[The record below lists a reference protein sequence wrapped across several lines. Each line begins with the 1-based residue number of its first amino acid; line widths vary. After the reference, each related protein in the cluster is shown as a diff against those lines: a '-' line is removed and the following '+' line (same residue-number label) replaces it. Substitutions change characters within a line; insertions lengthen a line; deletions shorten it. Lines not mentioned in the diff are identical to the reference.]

1 MTASTTSGAIGLLGR
16 FTVSLDL
23 NLVRV
28 DWPARR
34 LLSLLAIAE
43 HPVRRERLAGTLW
56 PEEPVAVAG
65 ARLRTGLWRLRS
77 QLPSVVDVMGDS
89 ISLSPAWQVDYRSA
103 CDLAERM
110 SKNPATDP
118 LDIPKWVLFTED
130 LLPDWYEPWLE
141 PAQRAFRETRIHAL
155 EWIARKRLLQGE
167 HWLAIEA
174 CGAALT
180 AEPLRQSAHLLM
192 AEIYRAEG
200 NEVLAV
206 RHLEDTRRFL
216 EAQLN

>member
-1 MTASTTSGAIGLLGR
+1 
-16 FTVSLDL
+16 
-23 NLVRV
+23 
-28 DWPARR
+28 
-34 LLSLLAIAE
+34 
-43 HPVRRERLAGTLW
+43 
-56 PEEPVAVAG
+56 
-65 ARLRTGLWRLRS
+65 
-77 QLPSVVDVMGDS
+77 
-89 ISLSPAWQVDYRSA
+89 
-103 CDLAERM
+103 M

-118 LDIPKWVLFTED
+118 LDIPRWVLFTED

-200 NEVLAV
+200 NSRTPGDSSRPNSTESQLGPDRQIHPSQPSISLATV
-206 RHLEDTRRFL
+206 CTGRSLTRTRSPTSAPKSSRSQFSVCRRSICRPVVTAPANRFL
-216 EAQLN
+216 ISG

>member
-1 MTASTTSGAIGLLGR
+1 MTTSGTIGLLGP

-23 NLVRV
+23 TTVTV
-28 DWPARR
+28 DWSARR
-34 LLSLLAIAE
+34 LLAFLGIE
-43 HPVRRERLAGTLW
+43 VHPVSRERAAGTLW
-56 PEEPVAVAG
+56 PDEPAPVAA
-65 ARLRTGLWRLRS
+65 ARLRTSLWRLRS
-77 QLPSVVDVMGDS
+77 HLPSTVDVVGDS
-89 ISLSPAWQVDYRSA
+89 MTVAPTWQVDYRSA

-110 SKNPATDP
+110 AKNPATDP
-118 LDIPKWVLFTED
+118 ADIPQWRMFTED

-155 EWIARKRLLQGE
+155 EWIARRRLQQGE

-180 AEPLRQSAHLLM
+180 AEPLRQSAHELM

-200 NEVLAV
+200 NQILAL